1 MAQQCSHDSSA
12 GPALLTFAELPDNVA
27 QLTVAFYNVGI
38 QVSELE
44 GKNWK
49 TKEGR
54 LQADILKA
62 FNMHGLD
69 ILCLCELGELGVGIG
84 ANVPHGDVVAWIM
97 KLFNDSAIPP
107 VEIFTDSHYLTI
119 VKTSRVKVDL
129 YKLVHGFVPN
139 QNDRSFQHLRVSV
152 AGDEAPISIINCH
165 APASKKRVLSADGRK
180 RYVRAAHDACAGDR
194 FIWGGDFNTG
204 SIQLTAL
211 MTSIDTRYTSGEGD
225 LSSAA
230 LPGAVY
236 LFYSHPIRNSHGDLA
251 VSYGLGAIQI
261 NSQVGRNHK
270 GVSDA
275 HDLVIAKVFATDGSP
290 RLPADPSGSV
300 APLTQPQWPKTTSS
314 APLPKKSATALSSS
328 SSAKVTPWNTGIT
341 IQPTLPSAPSANIKC
356 EMPTRQPPR
365 FRLLEDA
372 TASGSAPQLGP
383 PILQVKR
390 SSPEMSSKDSN
401 PVTRIHAPRHAFA
414 VNLDPETE
422 NEGDDSSSSAA
433 QPVRMLCLTS
443 KASPAKASFQLL
455 LPPDESPSSD
465 ALPSTP
471 PTDARSEHETGAVS
485 ATVAQFTPV
494 TSLTLRGPIPR
505 VLAIFGSDAERTV
518 ALQDLLEKIA
528 KEFLYDKVGRMI
540 VTTDGCY
547 EAAASVNNLDKLEVY
562 LQVIQDQR
570 VKHLQRHPDLAPD
583 AVFTKWDME
592 EIYKTWLEDYRSWMN
607 PRSIEDYEVLLRS
620 KDKGKGK
627 DNGKGKG
634 KDNGKDKGKGK
645 GEAQQAHQMRRKF
658 FAAYLFQILGNKH
671 VLLAS
676 IQYPLCSA
684 AQPAKIIEDFMTAWE
699 EEKATDA
706 YKERVRISEK
716 ATEDRKQL
724 KKNAH
729 AARQNLMHGKKI
741 NNDISLGLRHWV
753 NLSADEKTLLNEFNS
768 GQLTRCRNECDAAF
782 G

>member
-1 MAQQCSHDSSA
+1 MAQQCSHDSSGGA
-12 GPALLTFAELPDNVA
+12 AQLTFAELPDNAA

-62 FNMHGLD
+62 FNTHALD

-84 ANVPHGDVVAWIM
+84 ASVPHGDVVAWIM

-211 MTSIDTRYTSGEGD
+211 MTSIDSRYTSGEGD

-230 LPGAVY
+230 QPGAVQV
-236 LFYSHPIRNSHGDLA
+236 LYSHPIRNSHGDLA

-328 SSAKVTPWNTGIT
+328 SNAKVTPWNTGIT

-372 TASGSAPQLGP
+372 TVSGSAPQLGP

-390 SSPEMSSKDSN
+390 SSPEVSCKEST
-401 PVTRIHAPRHAFA
+401 PVTRIHAPRHAA
-414 VNLDPETE
+414 AINLDPATDY
-422 NEGDDSSSSAA
+422 EGDDSSSSAA

-443 KASPAKASFQLL
+443 KATPPKAPFQLL
-455 LPPDESPSSD
+455 SPPDESPSSA

-471 PTDARSEHETGAVS
+471 PMDARSEHETGES
-485 ATVAQFTPV
+485 AGTGVLFTPV
-494 TSLTLRGPIPR
+494 PSTTLRGPIPR
-505 VLAIFGSDAERTV
+505 VTAIFGSDAEHTA
-518 ALQDLLEKIA
+518 ALRDLLEKIA
-528 KEFLYDKVGRMI
+528 KEFLYDKVSRI
-540 VTTDGCY
+540 VVTTEGCY
-547 EAAASVNNLDKLEVY
+547 EAAASVNNLEKLEMY
-562 LQVIQDQR
+562 LQVIQGQR
-570 VKHLQRHPDLAPD
+570 EKHLRRHPDLAPD
-583 AVFTKWDME
+583 AVFNSWDMQ
-592 EIYKTWLEDYRSWMN
+592 EIYNTWMEDHTSWMN
-607 PRSIEDYEVLLRS
+607 AKNIEVYKKLL
-620 KDKGKGK
+620 DLKGRGV
-627 DNGKGKG
+627 
-634 KDNGKDKGKGK
+634 
-645 GEAQQAHQMRRKF
+645 QQKAHQMRRSS
-658 FAAYLFQILGNKH
+658 FAVYLFQILGNKH

-676 IQYPLCSA
+676 VKYPLCSA
-684 AQPAKIIEDFMTAWE
+684 EQPAQIIDEFMTSWNV
-699 EEKATDA
+699 EKATDE
-706 YKERVRISEK
+706 YKKRVQISEK
-716 ATEDRKQL
+716 ATEERKQL
-724 KKNAH
+724 KKKAH
-729 AARQNLMHGKKI
+729 AARQNLVRGIKI
-741 NNDISLGLRHWV
+741 NNEIKHSLRFWI
-753 NLSADEKTLLNEFNS
+753 NLSADEKTLVEDFNS
-768 GQLTRCRNECDAAF
+768 GQLICRRNDCDAAF
-782 G
+782 GWDKQQRDAVQSAAARLKHQVPA